1 MTYAEQTVQTFSGA
15 LSSAAPVPGGGG
27 ASALVGAIGTA
38 LASMVGNL
46 TSGKKKYAE
55 YEQDIQQILL
65 EAEDLRKRLLSCID
79 EDAKCFEPL
88 SRAYG
93 ISKDDP
99 TRDAVMEKA
108 LRKACTAPMHIMKA
122 AAESIELHAELE
134 KKGSALMQSD
144 VAVGVLCC
152 RTALCGASMN
162 IYINLRSMK
171 DEKYAARL
179 LRQTDNLLEKY
190 CRIADETYE
199 KVLTKLK

>member
-1 MTYAEQTVQTFSGA
+1 MKYSDQTTQAFTDA
-15 LSSAAPVPGGGG
+15 LSSSAPVPGGGG
-27 ASALVGAIGTA
+27 ACALVGAVGAA

-55 YEQDIQQILL
+55 YEQDIQRILI
-65 EAEDLRKRLLSCID
+65 EAEKLRGRLLAYID

-99 TRDAVMEKA
+99 TRDAIMEKA
-108 LRKACTAPMHIMKA
+108 LRKACTAPMHIMRA

-134 KKGSALMQSD
+134 KKGSSLMQSD

-152 RTALCGASMN
+152 KAALCGASMN
-162 IYINLRSMK
+162 IYINVRSMK
-171 DEKYAARL
+171 DEKYAAKLR
-179 LRQTDNLLEKY
+179 RQTDNLLEKF
-190 CRIADETYE
+190 CLLADETYE
-199 KVLTKLK
+199 KVLIKLK

>member
-1 MTYAEQTVQTFSGA
+1 MKYAEQTAQTFTNTLA
-15 LSSAAPVPGGGG
+15 SAAPVPGGGG

-65 EAEDLRKRLLSCID
+65 EAEELRARLLSCID

-93 ISKDDP
+93 ISKDNPD
-99 TRDAVMEKA
+99 RDAIMEKA

-122 AAESIELHAELE
+122 AAESIELHAQLE
-134 KKGSALMQSD
+134 QKGSALMQSD

-152 RTALCGASMN
+152 KAALCGASMN
-162 IYINLRSMK
+162 IYINVRSMK
-171 DEKYAARL
+171 DEKYASKLR
-179 LRQTDNLLEKY
+179 RQTDNLLKKY
-190 CRIADETYE
+190 CQLADETYE
-199 KVLTKLK
+199 KVLLKLK